1 VTVGAAP
8 ALRLAVDPPFS
19 LWTAALLHG
28 WYALAPFRWLPESE
42 TLERVD
48 RLPSGGVYT
57 VRLRAAPDLE
67 DGRRGLELKA
77 CPAPSAAD
85 ARELLTRARRMLR
98 LDEDLSDF
106 HARCRRSR
114 VLRPVAQL
122 GAGRLLRSPDLWEDV
137 VKGICTTNVTWART
151 KRMVAALTTLGPT
164 PDAGSARAF
173 PSPHEVLEAGSD
185 FLLKD
190 AGAGYRTRSLL
201 KLAEGVADGT
211 IDLNIPDRPDATSA
225 ERLAAL
231 QALPGIGPVTA
242 GYLAMLLGS
251 YDTLTLDSSTRAFAI
266 RSFGEAA
273 ADPERLA
280 QHFTR
285 FGRWR
290 ALAFWCLRWVG
301 GAQVQ
306 ARIAADLA

>member
-1 VTVGAAP
+1 MAVGAAP

-48 RLPSGGVYT
+48 RLPSGAVYT
-57 VRLRAAPDLE
+57 VRLRAAPDFG
-67 DGRRGLELKA
+67 DGRRGVELEA
-77 CPAPSAAD
+77 RPTPSTVD
-85 ARELLTRARRMLR
+85 AQELAVRARRMLR
-98 LDEDLSDF
+98 LDEDLTDF

-114 VLRPVAQL
+114 ALRPVAAI

-137 VKGICTTNVTWART
+137 MKGICTTNVTWERT
-151 KRMVAALTTLGPT
+151 KRMVAALTMLGPT

-173 PSPHEVLEAGSD
+173 PTPTEVLEAGSE
-185 FLLKD
+185 FLLNE
-190 AGAGYRTRSLL
+190 AGAGYRTRSML

-211 IDLNIPDRPDATSA
+211 IDLTAPDRPDATSA

-231 QALPGIGPVTA
+231 EALPGIGPVTA

-251 YDTLTLDSSTRAFAI
+251 YDTLTLDSSTRAFAV
-266 RSFGEAA
+266 RTFGEAA
-273 ADPERLA
+273 ANPDRLA
-280 QHFTR
+280 RHYTR

-290 ALAFWCLRWVG
+290 ALAFWCQRWVG
-301 GAQVQ
+301 GAQV
-306 ARIAADLA
+306 RERLAAELV

>member
-1 VTVGAAP
+1 VARGAAP

-48 RLPSGGVYT
+48 RLPSGDVFKVRVRQGVDW
-57 VRLRAAPDLE
+57 P
-67 DGRRGLELKA
+67 DGRRGIEVEA

-85 ARELLTRARRMLR
+85 AQELAARARRMLR

-114 VLRPVAQL
+114 ALRPVAEA

-137 VKGICTTNVTWART
+137 MKGICTTNVTWERT
-151 KRMVAALTTLGPT
+151 KRMVAALTTLGPKSRGT
-164 PDAGSARAF
+164 SARAF
-173 PSPHEVLEAGSD
+173 PIASEVLAAGSD
-185 FLLKD
+185 FLLKE
-190 AGAGYRTRSLL
+190 AGAGYRAKSML

-211 IDLNIPDRPDATSA
+211 IDLSGPDHPDATSA

-231 QALPGIGPVTA
+231 EALPGIGPVTA

-251 YDTLTLDSSTRAFAI
+251 YDTLTLDSSTRAFAV
-266 RSFGEAA
+266 RTFGEAA

-280 QHFTR
+280 RHYTR

-290 ALAFWCLRWVG
+290 ALAFWCQRWVG
-301 GAQVQ
+301 SAQVQ
-306 ARIAADLA
+306 ERLAAELT

>member
-1 VTVGAAP
+1 MADGAAP

-48 RLPSGGVYT
+48 RLPSGAVYT
-57 VRLRAAPDLE
+57 VRLRAAGGSHNGRPGVDLE
-67 DGRRGLELKA
+67 A
-77 CPAPSAAD
+77 MPTPSAAD
-85 ARELLTRARRMLR
+85 ARELAARARRMLR
-98 LDEDLSDF
+98 LDEDLTDF

-114 VLRPVAQL
+114 ALRPVAEI

-137 VKGICTTNVTWART
+137 MKGICTTNVTWERT
-151 KRMVAALTTLGPT
+151 KRMVEALNTLGSMPNGAST
-164 PDAGSARAF
+164 RAF
-173 PSPHEVLEAGSD
+173 PTPTEVLEAGAE
-185 FLLKD
+185 FLLKE
-190 AGAGYRTRSLL
+190 AGAGYRARSML

-211 IDLNIPDRPDATSA
+211 IDLNSPDRPDATSA

-231 QALPGIGPVTA
+231 EALPGIGPVTA

-251 YDTLTLDSSTRAFAI
+251 YDTLTLDSSTRAYAV
-266 RSFGEAA
+266 RTFGPAA
-273 ADPERLA
+273 ADPDRLA
-280 QHFTR
+280 RHYTR

-290 ALAFWCLRWVG
+290 ALAFWCQRWVT
-301 GAQVQ
+301 GAQV
-306 ARIAADLA
+306 RERLAVELA